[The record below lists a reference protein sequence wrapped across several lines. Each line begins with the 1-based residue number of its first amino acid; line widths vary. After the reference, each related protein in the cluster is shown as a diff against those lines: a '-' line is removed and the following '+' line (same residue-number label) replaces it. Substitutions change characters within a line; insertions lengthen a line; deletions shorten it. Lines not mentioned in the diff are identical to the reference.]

1 LIVGYPI
8 APASFYNDLQL
19 VVELILILIS
29 EGAQFAPA
37 TLQTF
42 AEGDQANPQNPSLS
56 LKFIVESLLEGAQIA
71 PTTFQAFELI
81 VTLTSIIDFQLVVEF
96 NLILHSEGAQA
107 PS

>member
-19 VVELILILIS
+19 LVELILILIS

-42 AEGDQANPQNPSLS
+42 TEGDKATPQNPSLS
-56 LKFIVESLLEGAQIA
+56 LKFIVKSL
-71 PTTFQAFELI
+71 
-81 VTLTSIIDFQLVVEF
+81 
-96 NLILHSEGAQA
+96 SEGA
-107 PS
+107 